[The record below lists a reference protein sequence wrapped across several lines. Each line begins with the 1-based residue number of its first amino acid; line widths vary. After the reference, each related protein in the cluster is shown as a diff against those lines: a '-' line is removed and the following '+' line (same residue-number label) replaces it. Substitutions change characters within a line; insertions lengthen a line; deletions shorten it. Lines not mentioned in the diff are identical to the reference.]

1 MAISLIVG
9 AAYGVYYLADLAS
22 DKKKAR
28 DKYYYQAQSDLLKQR
43 SDSVKQTEEQRQE
56 ALKSIAK
63 QYAVNAIN
71 QNLSVQKQ
79 AQEMA
84 DAKMKRD
91 QIIVITVG
99 VVAITLIVVNII
111 KTK

>member
-1 MAISLIVG
+1 MAIGLIIG
-9 AAYGVYYLADLAS
+9 ATMAAISVAKGAS

-28 DKYYYQAQSDLLKQR
+28 DKYYYSAQAELNRARQNAVGQSEAER
-43 SDSVKQTEEQRQE
+43 EQ

-63 QYAVNAIN
+63 QYAINAIN
-71 QNLSVQKQ
+71 QNLSIQKQ

-91 QIIVITVG
+91 QIIVITTG
-99 VVAITLIVVNII
+99 VLALTLIVVNII
-111 KTK
+111 KTN